1 MLTMRFEMFRIDRN
15 NYQNEYVFKNLLII
29 INPQTNIQ
37 VKHIWCRLIL
47 YSKSHIHVA
56 HTTYYTNKR
65 LEIKVLTN
73 SN

>member
-1 MLTMRFEMFRIDRN
+1 MFTMRFEMFWIDRN

-37 VKHIWCRLIL
+37 VMYIWCIL